1 MAGGRVT
8 RKITAGTYGVIDC
21 ARLLKSFAFALS
33 SCAWI
38 LTNYVHTVTLYEVP
52 YDNRIK
58 SHSPTDFVLLFKCL
72 KCTNTLHCTPSQYG
86 RNQTNSCH
94 WHLGHLALSCR
105 YQQHRWLLPLGL
117 HAQCQA
123 QSQKFEWLLDECPSG
138 SKPILVEN
146 CKPRS
151 KRLLWQW
158 KQQVLNKSIIGSP
171 TFLSSFP
178 YIFFCPFRNNPV
190 ASVSSFTLN
199 ISLVRYRCVP
209 VDQDIYRTE
218 AE

>member
-1 MAGGRVT
+1 MSQMYKYASLYTFTVWQ
-8 RKITAGTYGVIDC
+8 KSDKFLSLALGTPGTI
-21 ARLLKSFAFALS
+21 
-33 SCAWI
+33 
-38 LTNYVHTVTLYEVP
+38 
-52 YDNRIK
+52 
-58 SHSPTDFVLLFKCL
+58 
-72 KCTNTLHCTPSQYG
+72 
-86 RNQTNSCH
+86 
-94 WHLGHLALSCR
+94 LSCR

-138 SKPILVEN
+138 TKPILVEN

-199 ISLVRYRCVP
+199 ISLVRCRCVP
-209 VDQDIYRTE
+209 VDQDIWWTE